1 MNDSLPLYGFATTP
15 LELISFVLAMITVV
29 LNIRQTHWAWLFS
42 IVSSATY
49 AIVFIDA
56 KLYGDTAL
64 QLVFIVVSIW
74 GWLQWLKGGAA
85 NSVLSVSRLTAAG
98 RLWAAGGWLVGFVL
112 IAVFLKSF
120 TDTDVPRIDGLLT
133 AGSLLGQLLL
143 SRKKLENWHVW
154 IVVDILYVGLYIYK
168 DLMLTAVLYA
178 LFVLMAAIGLQA
190 WRKSI
195 VADAP

>member
-15 LELISFVLAMITVV
+15 LELISFILAMITVV

-49 AIVFIDA
+49 AIVFIEA

-74 GWLQWLKGGAA
+74 GWMQWLRGGAG
-85 NSVLSVSRLTAAG
+85 NSVLAVSRLTAVG

-120 TDTDVPRIDGLLT
+120 TD
-133 AGSLLGQLLL
+133 
-143 SRKKLENWHVW
+143 
-154 IVVDILYVGLYIYK
+154 
-168 DLMLTAVLYA
+168 
-178 LFVLMAAIGLQA
+178 
-190 WRKSI
+190 
-195 VADAP
+195 